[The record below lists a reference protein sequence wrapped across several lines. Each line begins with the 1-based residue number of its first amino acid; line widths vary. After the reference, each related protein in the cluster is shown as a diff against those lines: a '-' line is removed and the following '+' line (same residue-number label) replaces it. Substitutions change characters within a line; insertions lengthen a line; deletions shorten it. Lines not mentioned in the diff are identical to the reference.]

1 MLVDEE
7 RREKQLGKKNEC
19 KDPGVAGMRTER
31 RQSMGRAKSPG
42 RMGRVTLK
50 GRQEAGP
57 LGLRTM

>member
-31 RQSMGRAKSPG
+31 SKVWVGQRS
-42 RMGRVTLK
+42 
-50 GRQEAGP
+50 QEEWAG
-57 LGLRTM
+57 